1 MRIKS
6 VDAFRKEVF
15 KNLKEVYFEGCR
27 ISEAGKV
34 WIKPEVLRPENREAI
49 CVREMKNVLVVS
61 RYHMEEYKEVWDETI
76 YITADDDGFEFRK
89 YDDEGQY
96 YKLYSWIVYD
106 DCLTRMEFAMEI
118 TKRIAYFARKGRA

>member
-34 WIKPEVLRPENREAI
+34 WIKPEHLRPEYKDMV
-49 CVREMKNVLVVS
+49 CVREMENVLVVE
-61 RYHMEEYKEVWDETI
+61 RYHMVGVTEVWDETM
-76 YITADDDGFEFRK
+76 YITADDKGFNFRK
-89 YDDEGQY
+89 YEKEGQY
-96 YKLYSWIVYD
+96 YTL
-106 DCLTRMEFAMEI
+106 CLWMEYKDYLTKMEFAMEI
-118 TKRIAYFARKGRA
+118 AKRIAYFSRKGRA